1 MLQCTKIIEILAPIG
16 QGGAM
21 SPSRI
26 VLEAIARRRCLH
38 ATYNRAAVRLA
49 PHILYTRHDELF
61 VDAVTLEH
69 DGRRPRET
77 RLGTFKLAGL
87 REPAVAEQDFRLE
100 PSFDP
105 GDARYDG
112 VTLLAAEM
120 D

>member
-1 MLQCTKIIEILAPIG
+1 M
-16 QGGAM
+16 
-21 SPSRI
+21 
-26 VLEAIARRRCLH
+26 LEAIARRRCLQ
-38 ATYNRAAVRLA
+38 AVYNRAQVRLA

-87 REPAVAEQDFRLE
+87 HGAAVADQPFGLE
-100 PSFDP
+100 PVFDP
-105 GDARYDG
+105 GNPKYDG